1 MAEILSKLSED
12 LADIVEASGSS
23 VARVEG
29 RRRLPASGVVWSDD
43 GIIVTAHHVIE
54 RDDNIRISVGGETVK
69 ATLIGRDPTTDVAV
83 LRAETSDL
91 PTTAWAGPDSA
102 RVGHLVLALGRPG
115 VTTTATLGVVSALDG
130 KWRTPAGGR
139 LEQYLM
145 TDLVMYPGFSGGP
158 LVNSAGETLGINTSA
173 LLRGVS
179 LTVTKP
185 SLDGIVESLLAHGHI
200 RRGYLGIG
208 TQPVRI
214 PERIT
219 ETVGQ
224 ETGLLIVSVESD
236 SPAEK
241 AGMLLGDTI
250 VGLNENQI
258 KNVDD
263 LLSLLNGDLI
273 GQSVPARIV
282 RGEQISELA
291 VSIGERS

>member
-1 MAEILSKLSED
+1 MAEILSKLSDD
-12 LADIVEASGSS
+12 LADIVEASGGS
-23 VARVEG
+23 VVRIEA
-29 RRRLPASGVVWSDD
+29 RRRLPASGVVWSEG
-43 GIIVTAHHVIE
+43 GIIVTSHHVIE
-54 RDDNIRISVGGETVK
+54 RDDNIRVFVGGESIK
-69 ATLIGRDPTTDVAV
+69 ASLVGRDPTTDVAV
-83 LRAETSDL
+83 LKAETDGLTS
-91 PTTAWAGPDSA
+91 TNWADSGSA

-115 VTTTATLGVVSALDG
+115 ASTAATLGVVSALDG
-130 KWRTPAGGR
+130 DWRTPAGGR
-139 LEQYLM
+139 LEQYLQ

-158 LVNSAGETLGINTSA
+158 LVNSAGQTLGINTSA

-185 SLDGIVESLLAHGHI
+185 SLDGIVESLLAHGRI

-241 AGMLLGDTI
+241 AGILMGDTI
-250 VGLNENQI
+250 VGLNG
-258 KNVDD
+258 KPVKSVDE
-263 LLSLLNGDLI
+263 LLSQLDGDLI
-273 GQSVPARIV
+273 GQSVPIRIV
-282 RGEQISELA
+282 RGEQINEFEVA
-291 VSIGERS
+291 IGERK